1 MDPAIITSEDH
12 VKLKREL
19 KRAVRIDPDLG
30 QLVCR
35 VGLPEPRKR
44 SPDFETLLQI
54 IVSQQL
60 STHVSAVISGRL
72 KKLCGGRITW
82 RKILNRSDEEL
93 RQCGLSWRKVEYA
106 QNLAEIIRQ
115 KKLDLALLAH
125 MDSEA
130 VIRQLTEIRGF
141 GRWSGEIF
149 AMFALDHK
157 DIFPAD
163 DLALQ
168 IAIQRY
174 LELQQRPK
182 GKQTAEI
189 AKRWSPHRSAVALL
203 MWKFYGS
210 TTMD

>member
-1 MDPAIITSEDH
+1 MDREFISSDDRAI
-12 VKLKREL
+12 LRREL
-19 KRAVRIDPDLG
+19 KRAILVDPDLG
-30 QLVCR
+30 DLINR
-35 VGLPEPRKR
+35 IGWPEPRKR
-44 SPDFETLLQI
+44 LPDFETLLQI

-72 KKLCGGRITW
+72 KKLCGGRVTW
-82 RKILNRSDEEL
+82 RKILNRSDDQL

-106 QNLAEIIRQ
+106 QNLAEMIRL
-115 KKLDLALLAH
+115 KKLDLDLLAR
-125 MDSEA
+125 MDAET
-130 VIRQLTEIRGF
+130 VVRQLVEIRGF

-149 AMFALDHK
+149 AMFALGHK

-168 IAIQRY
+168 VAIQQY
-174 LELQQRPK
+174 LELRSKPN
-182 GKQTAEI
+182 GKQVVEI